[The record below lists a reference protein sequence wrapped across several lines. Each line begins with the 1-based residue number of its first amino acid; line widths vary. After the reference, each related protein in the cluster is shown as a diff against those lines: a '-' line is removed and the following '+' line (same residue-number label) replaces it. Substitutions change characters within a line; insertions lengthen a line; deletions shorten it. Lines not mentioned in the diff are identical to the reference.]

1 MPTTLESLPSYI
13 SLNEAGRRLGLNSVR
28 LQDLIRTGTLN
39 AIRMKGETIVD
50 EEKVEEIATQPK
62 KEGKRSGGVN

>member
-1 MPTTLESLPSYI
+1 MPTTLKSLPSYI

-50 EEKVEEIATQPK
+50 E
-62 KEGKRSGGVN
+62 GR